1 MKKVL
6 LKLFCLV
13 ILIGLIYPIYSRA
26 ETTFNVLF
34 KEGLECDVNNTVEVP
49 IYIHA
54 IDIEGSGVIAFECTI
69 SYDTDAF
76 EMVSMGDDYF
86 EPNSTLEDNGA
97 RYTYNND
104 SKVLCLSLSQAY
116 FDYVASS
123 MSEYTEIGKI
133 KLKAKDGTLTDDY
146 YVGLEG
152 ITIGNDSIGS
162 NYTKIHVNGADNT
175 NEEVD
180 NTIERESS
188 VVIKRFGEEREPILD
203 INVNQEGTVIVLI
216 PDEVNGVP
224 VGYLMVDGKK
234 IEKQDGKF
242 VILSEPNK
250 EYEIYVYGENGQ
262 YLTKKLVTT
271 YIDDIAK
278 SNEEQKTEKKS
289 LKTGDYITI
298 AFTVIAL
305 SSVAIV
311 YINKKKKAK
320 VTRISKH

>member
-13 ILIGLIYPIYSRA
+13 ILIGLIYPIYSHA

-34 KEGLECDVNNTVEVP
+34 KEGLECNINDTVEVP
-49 IYIHA
+49 MYIHA
-54 IDIEGSGVIAFECTI
+54 IDIEGSGILAFECTI
-69 SYDTDAF
+69 DYDTDAF
-76 EMVSMGDDYF
+76 EMVSIGDNYF
-86 EPNSTLEDNGA
+86 EPNSTLKNNGVSY
-97 RYTYNND
+97 RYNND
-104 SKVLCLSLSQAY
+104 SKILSLSLSQAY

-133 KLKAKDGTLTDDY
+133 KLKAKDETLTGDY

-152 ITIGNDSIGS
+152 ITIGNDSIDS
-162 NYTKIHVNGADNT
+162 NYTKIHVNGIDST

-188 VVIKRFGEEREPILD
+188 VLIKRFGEEREPILD
-203 INVNQEGTVIVLI
+203 ININQEGTVIVLI
-216 PDEVNGVP
+216 PDEVNGIP

-278 SNEEQKTEKKS
+278 SNEQQKTEKKS

-305 SSVAIV
+305 STVAIV